1 MKETFLRK
9 RLNTILY
16 QKETIDEVVSFV
28 ENTVKLLGINDAC
41 IVSVEDREYRASVS
55 LSIQCGRNVVI
66 WKMNFTTHGG
76 SALDPPW
83 HWAHRALAC
92 MQPVRVAPWC
102 PMMAHFWMLL
112 QSVIG

>member
-1 MKETFLRK
+1 MSRK
-9 RLNTILY
+9 CLY
-16 QKETIDEVVSFV
+16 
-28 ENTVKLLGINDAC
+28 
-41 IVSVEDREYRASVS
+41 IVSTLLSGIRILSLSCLIEDREYRASVS

-112 QSVIG
+112 QSVIE